1 MKNLSLVINAVL
13 AIALAV
19 LYYLHFS
26 SSSSTNPARETGS
39 PAQIGDIKIAFI
51 NSDTV
56 LKYFEHF
63 KTSREKLEAK
73 QVKLNNEFRSRAQG
87 LQREIAS
94 YQNTVGNLT
103 IGQAK
108 ALEEDLTKKE
118 QNLRLYQE
126 SLAQE
131 LSNDQ
136 DKLNQELYAS
146 VTSYLKDYG
155 NQNGIHAVFKFDPS
169 SDLLFAGE
177 VMDITQEVIA
187 GLNESYKGGVKQ
199 GTDSVKVK

>member
-1 MKNLSLVINAVL
+1 MKNLSIAINVIL

-19 LYYLHFS
+19 LYYLHFTS
-26 SSSSTNPARETGS
+26 SPSAPARETGNA
-39 PAQIGDIKIAFI
+39 AQMGDIKMAFI

-73 QVKLNNEFRSRAQG
+73 QVKLNNEFRNRAQG

-108 ALEEDLTKKE
+108 AVEEDLTKKE

-187 GLNESYKGGVKQ
+187 GLNESYKDGKKLAQDSLGVK
-199 GTDSVKVK
+199 